1 MLVARSSIYIV
12 YRVQI
17 EPTIVIRF
25 AIKLGL
31 ENMYDKVKTIIIH
44 VVSCVLISLAIP
56 LQHYLFPDGGAFV
69 LLICKY
75 F

>member
-56 LQHYLFPDGGAFV
+56 L
-69 LLICKY
+69 
-75 F
+75 